1 MASMARV
8 GLRHEPPDTH
18 PDPSTRESSTRSWRS
33 HSTHVRSRS
42 HSDEVHLDST
52 GTRRDPW
59 GHPRG
64 GPVLRSAGRASRTLD
79 PTSIPR
85 DRPSKKGKSMKG
97 AGGGSFPNPH
107 GIRRNHKP
115 LREVV
120 KLRADVTVAEAPE
133 PALPLT
139 EAGRELWDRVW
150 SHPVAQ
156 LWSEADV
163 GGLSRMVAMQSDPAS
178 HSDPKKLAEIRQ
190 LEDRYL
196 LSPYARR
203 AQRVELVDE
212 DEEPVDAAVLAI
224 AEYRRALGA
233 DRPS

>member
-1 MASMARV
+1 MR
-8 GLRHEPPDTH
+8 
-18 PDPSTRESSTRSWRS
+18 
-33 HSTHVRSRS
+33 
-42 HSDEVHLDST
+42 
-52 GTRRDPW
+52 
-59 GHPRG
+59 
-64 GPVLRSAGRASRTLD
+64 
-79 PTSIPR
+79 
-85 DRPSKKGKSMKG
+85 G

-120 KLRADVTVAEAPE
+120 TLRTDVTVAEVPE

-156 LWSEADV
+156 LWTEADV

-212 DEEPVDAAVLAI
+212 DEEPVDVAVLAI
-224 AEYRRALGA
+224 ANYRRALGA
-233 DRPS
+233 DTPN